1 MSTLTF
7 CDRCG
12 TLFPPATSIPSETM
26 QNYPCAVCNK
36 HTDLTAAS
44 KATVTTRS
52 HDNAFPSA
60 LRARRSAVQT
70 LKEGDVQTEATI
82 TQTCP
87 ECGRTEMK
95 FYTMQLR
102 SADEGATV
110 FYRCECGYRYVMIGL
125 NRIVG
130 AWGINVG
137 ADTIQITEGSY
148 GVCKY
153 LYTYLEWI

>member
-1 MSTLTF
+1 
-7 CDRCG
+7 
-12 TLFPPATSIPSETM
+12 
-26 QNYPCAVCNK
+26 
-36 HTDLTAAS
+36 
-44 KATVTTRS
+44 
-52 HDNAFPSA
+52 FPSA

-110 FYRCECGYRYVMIGL
+110 FYRCECGYRYVIIGL
-125 NRIVG
+125 GRVVRVLSADVG
-130 AWGINVG
+130 V
-137 ADTIQITEGSY
+137 DTTQITEDLCGLYMGS
-148 GVCKY
+148 GI
-153 LYTYLEWI
+153 LRNGMSGIIST